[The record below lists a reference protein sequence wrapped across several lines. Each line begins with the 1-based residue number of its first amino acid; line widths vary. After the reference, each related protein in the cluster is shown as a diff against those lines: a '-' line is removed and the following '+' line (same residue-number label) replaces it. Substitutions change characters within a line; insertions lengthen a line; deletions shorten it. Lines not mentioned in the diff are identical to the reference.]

1 MIPHIVD
8 ANICSLSLSLITTD
22 VIILSVVIRKAFVI
36 DIVIVLVI
44 VAAID
49 HSCDLGLPME
59 VTGATQRR

>member
-1 MIPHIVD
+1 MIQNIVD
-8 ANICSLSLSLITTD
+8 ANICTLSLSLITTD